1 MMDVILVMFVME
13 RFKCVQCDI
22 VSAMENPIAEHII
35 MEMKNIMNEGDNVLM
50 GKIMTMMVKP
60 IVKIAIAVSMGDVDI
75 VEVRRPV
82 DYVLMEEIM
91 TTMERLIVKT
101 LTV

>member
-35 MEMKNIMNEGDNVLM
+35 MEMKNIMNVGDNVLM

-75 VEVRRPV
+75 VVKRD
-82 DYVLMEEIM
+82 DYVLMEGIM
-91 TTMERLIVKT
+91 TTMERPIVKT
-101 LTV
+101 LAV